1 MGRKLIKSKSD
12 KVRHDHIYNLVEGD
26 VENFIKDCLS
36 LPHTVSVE
44 SLKPDHSFFR
54 IKRDDISIE
63 EAMEFIFASK
73 VKFFSFILRSGF
85 GSELNLN
92 KKYWEFGAS
101 GLIGGGVNILFGLR
115 LTKKVVLNWLR
126 NIILLKIQNYKL
138 TSKERGR
145 WFKKRVIL
153 GFKYFGPQKKFTPAF
168 NY

>member
-101 GLIGGGVNILFGLR
+101 GLIGGCEYFVWIEIDEESGFKLVE
-115 LTKKVVLNWLR
+115 KY
-126 NIILLKIQNYKL
+126 NIIKNSEL
-138 TSKERGR
+138 
-145 WFKKRVIL
+145 
-153 GFKYFGPQKKFTPAF
+153 
-168 NY
+168 